1 MNKQAKLK
9 QDQDVA
15 KDDLTIILSY
25 PHVYR
30 FKPIYYVMIVTVLNY
45 HSSVITIMVKNDNF
59 LCVNCTIKTGTVRE
73 QVRNLLKRLLFSS
86 RQAFLL
92 SKTVCKTA
100 WDRVYPPRRPGRGRG
115 ADPGLHEAQTG
126 MQRSLSAMLE
136 VLLCLVFASYSAKKV
151 VLYLNDPVL
160 SMVIFAYININIIL
174 SAI

>member
-1 MNKQAKLK
+1 MYQSYDKNSDRPETGAK
-9 QDQDVA
+9 
-15 KDDLTIILSY
+15 
-25 PHVYR
+25 HVKTAS
-30 FKPIYYVMIVTVLNY
+30 F
-45 HSSVITIMVKNDNF
+45 F
-59 LCVNCTIKTGTVRE
+59 IKTGFSFVK
-73 QVRNLLKRLLFSS
+73 NRLQNRL
-86 RQAFLL
+86 
-92 SKTVCKTA
+92 
-100 WDRVYPPRRPGRGRG
+100 RPGRGRG

>member
-1 MNKQAKLK
+1 M
-9 QDQDVA
+9 
-15 KDDLTIILSY
+15 S
-25 PHVYR
+25 
-30 FKPIYYVMIVTVLNY
+30 
-45 HSSVITIMVKNDNF
+45 
-59 LCVNCTIKTGTVRE
+59 
-73 QVRNLLKRLLFSS
+73 
-86 RQAFLL
+86 
-92 SKTVCKTA
+92 
-100 WDRVYPPRRPGRGRG
+100 RVYVPRLPGCGRG